1 MKVLIV
7 NTSERVGGASVAASR
22 LLKALNK
29 NGVDAKMLVN
39 NKNTDDSDVLE
50 IPGKWRKKI
59 KFVFE
64 RFLIFLLNGFSK
76 KNLFDIDPAFTGTN
90 ITRLDCF
97 KEADVIHL
105 HWINQGMLSLKNLR
119 QILQS
124 GKPVVWTMHD
134 FWSLMAVCHSNKGC
148 LDYLDSCQSC
158 TLVRTRMF
166 RGVVK
171 RIYKTKYV
179 LLHSNR
185 VEFIAVSSW
194 EKAKAETSR
203 ILGDNHIS
211 LIPNM
216 LNIENDFILMERKKI
231 RRELHLPEGKKVL
244 LFGAARVDAPIKRV
258 DILIEAINRNIDVG
272 VWTNNEVV
280 LIVFG
285 EIRNRD
291 WIKGLKIEMIEM
303 GLVVDAYELSKLYS
317 AADCLV
323 SSSLEETFGQTLIE
337 AQACGCLPVAFDS
350 GGPRDIIK
358 HLETGY
364 LAKPMDIGDL
374 SKGMA
379 WALNQDSEEIRVFL
393 REYAIAKFSEEKIV
407 KDIISLYSSVI

>member
-7 NTSERVGGASVAASR
+7 NTSERVGGAAVAANR

-29 NGVDAKMLVN
+29 NGIAAKMLVN

-119 QILQS
+119 QILHS

-134 FWSLMAVCHSNKGC
+134 FWPLMAVCHNNKGC
-148 LDYLDSCQSC
+148 LNYLDSCKFC
-158 TLVRTRMF
+158 TLVRTRIF
-166 RGVVK
+166 RGIVK
-171 RIYKTKYV
+171 YIYKKKRV
-179 LLHSNR
+179 LLHSNK

-203 ILGDNHIS
+203 ILGDNRIY

-216 LNIENDFILMERKKI
+216 LNIEDGFIMMDREKVRK
-231 RRELHLPEGKKVL
+231 ELHLPAGKKVL

-258 DILIEAINRNIDVG
+258 DVLIEAINRNIDTG
-272 VWTNNEVV
+272 VWASNEVF

-285 EIRNRD
+285 EIRNRE
-291 WIKGLKIEMIEM
+291 WIKGMKIEMMEM
-303 GLVVDAYELSKLYS
+303 GQVGNAYGLSKLYS
-317 AADCLV
+317 ASDCLV

-337 AQACGCLPVAFDS
+337 AQACGCVPVAFNS
-350 GGPRDIIK
+350 GGPQDIIK

-364 LAKPMDIGDL
+364 LARPMDIGDL
-374 SKGMA
+374 AKGMA
-379 WALNQDSEEIRVFL
+379 WALIQNSEEIRVSL
-393 REYAIAKFSEEKIV
+393 REYAIAKFSENGIV
-407 KDIISLYSSVI
+407 KDLVSLYSSMI